1 MEDNKINSLNNSDSL
16 ENEDIFFTSDDVDVN
31 QENQEYSTATNEMEA
46 IFDELRSE
54 SAAYDDEAEDS
65 GSDLDDR
72 ALSDTDEA
80 EDNTEMDLSDEEAHK
95 EEELF
100 AEDGI
105 VLDLDSEDTGDN
117 DTQMEDKKG
126 KRKQKSASYKKRYG
140 MKQEKENEKKTKKGK
155 NQESP
160 PVEKARISFW
170 QGLIRFIIVMACF
183 AIILASVV
191 GVLTAL
197 YLADATADDNKLL
210 DINQIKLSYA
220 TRLMAFDKEKQ
231 EWYEYERL
239 YSDENRLW
247 VEYGDLPQ
255 SLIKAVVASEDQRF
269 WTHHGVDWKRTAF
282 GFINEY
288 IYRMSESTQGG
299 STITQQLIKNITSD
313 KAVSGIG
320 GVLRKLREIY
330 RALELEKNYS
340 KEQILEAY
348 INTVGLG
355 DQVAGIE
362 AAANYYFGKHTS
374 DLTMAESA
382 AIICITKYPSAY
394 NPYLNPEENHKQRN
408 YVLYN
413 MYDYGMITER
423 EYYMA
428 KGESDLMVFDESNKS
443 ASSGSKV
450 YSYFTDAVI
459 EQVLDDLI
467 NIKGMTDSE
476 AMNELFQ
483 GGLTIYL
490 TIDPEIQNTVEATA
504 FDTELWPDYEYE
516 EDGETRKENQIEA
529 AMVVMNYDGEVLG
542 IAGGIR
548 EKTVSRA
555 LNRATT
561 SRRQTGSSMKPLA
574 VYAPALELK
583 KIHFS
588 SLIFDQPFNTDTDG
602 KPWPRNFS
610 NTYGNSVTVYK
621 GVCQSLNTTA
631 VWTMNL
637 IGADFSFDFL
647 TSSLGFTTLVD
658 SRWDESRGMYL
669 TDRTYSMGLGGLT
682 DGCTVLEMTAAYAI
696 FGDGGVYT
704 TPHFYTQICDKSGD
718 VMLDKTRYLTKSAAI
733 SEETAEIMNYI
744 LRGVIKEG
752 TGTRANYNSTMPIA
766 GKSGTSSDNND
777 YWFMGLNPYYICGV
791 WMGYDKNGP
800 MQPYSLHFDTQIAW
814 KNIMSTISEGLE
826 AKEFPASG
834 NVVKASFCA
843 DSGDYASEACT
854 NVKTGYYTRDNMP
867 SSTCIHNPAY
877 WEIAVETP

>member
-1 MEDNKINSLNNSDSL
+1 MHEDS
-16 ENEDIFFTSDDVDVN
+16 DIFFTSEDTDVQQDNIV
-31 QENQEYSTATNEMEA
+31 YHTATNEMEA

-54 SAAYDDEAEDS
+54 SAGLRNDMSGDTDS
-65 GSDLDDR
+65 ISSDLTDDGS
-72 ALSDTDEA
+72 ADQTAGSGPDTEGSETSGE
-80 EDNTEMDLSDEEAHK
+80 ED
-95 EEELF
+95 ELF
-100 AEDGI
+100 SEDGI
-105 VLDLDSEDTGDN
+105 VLGMEPEDSGSFEAADDAADGEEKPN
-117 DTQMEDKKG
+117 KNKKRSG
-126 KRKQKSASYKKRYG
+126 MNYKQKKEQSEKRA
-140 MKQEKENEKKTKKGK
+140 NEKKAKRNK
-155 NQESP
+155 N
-160 PVEKARISFW
+160 VEKETQRVEKVRISFW
-170 QGLIRFIIVMACF
+170 QGLIRFIIIMACF

-197 YLADATADDNKLL
+197 YLADATADDSKTL
-210 DINQIKLSYA
+210 DLNSIKLSYA
-220 TRLMAFDKEKQ
+220 TRLMAYDKEKE

-288 IYRMSESTQGG
+288 IYRMSDSTQGG

-362 AAANYYFGKHTS
+362 AAANYYFGKHTK

-394 NPYLNPEENHKQRN
+394 NPYLYPEENHRQRN

-423 EYYMA
+423 EYNKA
-428 KGESDLMVFDESNKS
+428 KAESDAMEFDESNRN

-459 EQVLDDLI
+459 EQVLDDFK
-467 NIKGMTDSE
+467 NIKGMSDAE
-476 AMNELFQ
+476 ATNELFQ

-490 TIDPEIQNTVEATA
+490 TIDPKIQETVEATA
-504 FDTELWPDYEYE
+504 FDTELWPELEYE
-516 EDGETRKENQIEA
+516 DDGVTRKENQIEA

-548 EKTVSRA
+548 EKTVSRG

-561 SRRQTGSSMKPLA
+561 SKRQTGSSMKPLA

-583 KIHFS
+583 KINYS
-588 SLIFDQPFNTDTDG
+588 SLIFDQPFNTDEQG

-610 NTYGNSVTVYK
+610 STYGNSVTVYK

-658 SRWDESRGMYL
+658 SRWDEDRGMYL

-704 TPHFYTQICDKSGD
+704 SPHFYTQICDRSGD
-718 VMLDKTRYLTKSAAI
+718 VILDKTRYITKSAAI

-752 TGTRANYNSTMPIA
+752 TGTKARYDSPMPIC

-777 YWFMGLNPYYICGV
+777 YWFMGLNPYYVCGV
-791 WMGYDKNGP
+791 WMGYDQNGP
-800 MQPYSLHFDTQIAW
+800 MLPYSIHFDTQIAW
-814 KNIMSTISEGLE
+814 RDIMSTISEGLE
-826 AKEFPASG
+826 TIDFPTSG
-834 NVVKASFCA
+834 NLIKASFCA

-854 NVKTGYYTRDNMP
+854 NVKVGYYTADNKP

-877 WEIAVETP
+877 WEIQVETP